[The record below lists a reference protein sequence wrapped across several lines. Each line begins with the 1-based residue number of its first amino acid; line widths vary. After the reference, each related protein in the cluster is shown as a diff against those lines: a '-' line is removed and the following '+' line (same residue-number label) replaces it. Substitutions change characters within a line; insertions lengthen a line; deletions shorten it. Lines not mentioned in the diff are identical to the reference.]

1 MFLVFVIYK
10 HQTRDVK
17 NWKMWIWSNQID

>member
-10 HQTRDVK
+10 HETRDVK
-17 NWKMWIWSNQID
+17 NWKMWCWSYEID